1 MHDEQVSRW
10 KGAILLISKP
20 NEMSTRCEAARRR
33 CAAAPRV
40 ACTSRQRAAGIAPG
54 RLHHG
59 IGRGLT
65 TSNRFRLRGP
75 SFHGF
80 APDESVLVAVSLGNK
95 IRALRQRLK
104 LTLDETSTIAG
115 ISKPFL
121 SQVERG
127 RATPSITS
135 LVRIAKALGVTM
147 QYFIDTPTEAR
158 SVCRGNAL
166 QYFQFTNSASR
177 FARLTNPVDSR
188 KLDAILVRMPAGQLP
203 SEMTTHAG
211 EEFVYVLRGQLAL
224 TLEDCTFTL
233 NEGDTAHY
241 ESTMPHAWRNT
252 ADEEAVIVWVGT
264 PRLF

>member
-1 MHDEQVSRW
+1 MQRSSGH
-10 KGAILLISKP
+10 G
-20 NEMSTRCEAARRR
+20 
-33 CAAAPRV
+33 AAAP
-40 ACTSRQRAAGIAPG
+40 SRTAR
-54 RLHHG
+54 RLHAAAVR
-59 IGRGLT
+59 GRVSRRAGRVIASAKDRRHQT
-65 TSNRFRLRGP
+65 GFDCEAP
-75 SFHGF
+75 HFHDVP
-80 APDESVLVAVSLGNK
+80 PDESVLVAVSLGNK

-104 LTLDETSTIAG
+104 LTLDETAGIAG

-135 LVRIAKALGVTM
+135 LVRIAQALGVTM

-158 SVCRGNAL
+158 SVCRRNAM
-166 QYFQFTNSASR
+166 QYFQFANSASL
-177 FARLTNPVDSR
+177 FARLTNLVDGR
-188 KLDAILVRMPAGQLP
+188 KLDAILVRMPTGQSP
-203 SEMTTHAG
+203 SEITTHAG
-211 EEFVYVLRGQLAL
+211 EEFVYVMRGQVAL

-241 ESTMPHAWRNT
+241 ESTTPHAWHNT

>member
-1 MHDEQVSRW
+1 MV
-10 KGAILLISKP
+10 LP
-20 NEMSTRCEAARRR
+20 
-33 CAAAPRV
+33 
-40 ACTSRQRAAGIAPG
+40 
-54 RLHHG
+54 
-59 IGRGLT
+59 
-65 TSNRFRLRGP
+65 
-75 SFHGF
+75 
-80 APDESVLVAVSLGNK
+80 PDESVLVAVSLGNK

-104 LTLDETSTIAG
+104 LTLDETSTVAG

-166 QYFQFTNSASR
+166 QYFQFANSASQ
-177 FARLTNPVDSR
+177 FARLTNLVDGR
-188 KLDAILVRMPAGQLP
+188 KLDAILVRMPAGQPP
-203 SEMTTHAG
+203 SEVTTHAG
-211 EEFVYVLRGQLAL
+211 EEFVYVMRGQVAL

-241 ESTMPHAWRNT
+241 ESTMPHAWHNT